1 MKLTKRELGTLF
13 SASAYAAIL
22 LGGYYIINEQ
32 TVAAATWER
41 KYHAA
46 VAIEQDAV
54 QAYGKLKQQ
63 VNSERKA
70 REVQAAAYEALR
82 DYEYVGECKVT
93 YYCACSECC
102 GKWADGITATGV
114 PLAPGMVAVDPTV
127 IPLGSTVIVDGVPYL
142 AADTGVSGNHIDI
155 AVATQELR

>member
-82 DYEYVGECKVT
+82 DYEYVG
-93 YYCACSECC
+93 A
-102 GKWADGITATGV
+102 I
-114 PLAPGMVAVDPTV
+114 
-127 IPLGSTVIVDGVPYL
+127 
-142 AADTGVSGNHIDI
+142 
-155 AVATQELR
+155 